1 MPSDPATPPPA
12 VLPKRG
18 VRGAAEEIGEVP
30 IYVGERYTLGMRLAS
45 SIWGERGSSYFL
57 APNGGANRYTRR
69 FPLNQ
74 KGWDRMWQQFAAA
87 DPAGAL
93 AYKQGPDRQRARTE
107 ESAAQD
113 PLDRLERL
121 AALHRQGSL
130 TDDEFEA
137 AKRELLKKL

>member
-1 MPSDPATPPPA
+1 MTSDPATPPPA

-18 VRGAAEEIGEVP
+18 VRGAAEERGEIP
-30 IYVGERYTLGMRLAS
+30 IYVGERYTFGMRLAS

-57 APNGGANRYTRR
+57 TRNGGGSRSERR
-69 FPLNQ
+69 FPLNE
-74 KGWDRMWQQFAAA
+74 KGWNRMWQQFAAA

-93 AYKQGPDRQRARTE
+93 AYKQGPDTPARTD
-107 ESAAQD
+107 SD

-121 AALHRQGSL
+121 AALHRQGEL

-137 AKRELLKKL
+137 AKRGLFEKL